1 MKKIKFVSWTTFII
15 LILIFILI
23 YALIVPKINFPKLIP
38 DKLFIS
44 SAKKIYSIISS
55 YSDVEKNNYINASL
69 KFDIIYPITY
79 SLLLFVFA
87 SLILNKI
94 TKSKLL
100 SKIKYLPFIALICDF
115 TENFI
120 FIFQI
125 NNSNKFHRF
134 WDSVAACATNLKWIS
149 IILLT
154 VLLFFAFIVFV
165 FKAKKITKN

>member
-1 MKKIKFVSWTTFII
+1 MKKIKFISWISLII
-15 LILIFILI
+15 LLLVYIFIFSFI
-23 YALIVPKINFPKLIP
+23 APNISFPEQIP
-38 DKLFIS
+38 DKLFFS
-44 SAKKIYSIISS
+44 SAEKIYSIISS
-55 YSDVEKNNYINASL
+55 YSVAEKQNYINASL

-100 SKIKYLPFIALICDF
+100 SKIRYLPFIALISDY

-120 FIFQI
+120 FIFQV
-125 NNSNKFHRF
+125 NNSNKFYRF